1 MGVTTPSVSGFQEG
15 TFQMRVSRSL
25 DTIAVMFDD
34 DNLVA
39 NAGLILPATL
49 ARNLELEELIN
60 SKVRLPD
67 SSAGCLPGRKALT
80 LVHSMIA
87 GGDCIDDADVLRAGS
102 SAAVLGHVV
111 MAPSTLGTFLRGHT
125 FGNVRQLDS
134 VNTEALR
141 RAWAAG
147 AGPDPTRPLVV
158 DIDSTICQVFGH
170 RKQGAAFGYTKVRGY
185 HPLLAFRADFGEVL
199 ATRMR
204 KGSANT
210 SRGIKRFL
218 QELRGNVAHAGWTGQ
233 VVLRCDSGFWSKQV
247 IEFCEK
253 NGWEY
258 SITVR
263 QNPNIRAR
271 IDTIAPT
278 GDSCRWRPMPDYPD
292 TGYCEIAECDYDDT
306 NPTRRLIVRR
316 VMLTNS
322 HNQPLFPNWSH
333 HAFVTNRTGYLR
345 DEDQHHRD
353 HAVVELAI
361 RDLKDNGLA
370 HCPSGRFNANAAWL
384 SLAALAH
391 NLTRW
396 TITIGTNQ
404 TKFITGATTR
414 RKLFSTPG
422 RMAHS
427 ARRYTL
433 HLPTHWPWAETFTS
447 ILNQLRTVQLTT

>member
-1 MGVTTPSVSGFQEG
+1 
-15 TFQMRVSRSL
+15 MRASRSL
-25 DTIAVMFDD
+25 DTVAVIFDD

-49 ARNLELEELIN
+49 AQHLDLQGLIN
-60 SKVRLPD
+60 SKVHLPD

-87 GGDCIDDADVLRAGS
+87 GGDCIDDCDVLRAGS

-141 RAWAAG
+141 RAWTAG
-147 AGPDPTRPLVV
+147 AGPDVKNPLVV
-158 DIDSTICQVFGH
+158 DIDSTICRVFGH
-170 RKQGAAFGYTKVRGY
+170 QKQGATFGYTKVRGY
-185 HPLLAFRADFGEVL
+185 HPLLAFRADTGEVL

-210 SRGIKRFL
+210 ARGIKRFL
-218 QELRGNVAHAGWTGQ
+218 QELRGNLAHAGWGGK
-233 VVLRCDSGFWSKQV
+233 VVLRCDSGFWSKTV
-247 IEFCEK
+247 IEFCER
-253 NGWEY
+253 NRWEY

-263 QNPNIRAR
+263 QIPTIRTR
-271 IDTIAPT
+271 IDLIAPD
-278 GDSCRWRPMPDYPD
+278 GDGCRWLPMPDYPA
-292 TGYCEIAECDYDDT
+292 TGHCEIAETDYDET
-306 NPTRRLIVRR
+306 NPSRRLIVRR
-316 VMLTNS
+316 VHVLDE
-322 HNQPLFPNWSH
+322 HAQPLFPTWDH
-333 HAFVTNRTGYLR
+333 HAFVTNRTGQLR
-345 DEDQHHRD
+345 DEDLHHRG

-361 RDLKDNGLA
+361 RDLKENGLG
-370 HCPSGRFNANAAWL
+370 HCPSGRFNANGAWL
-384 SLAALAH
+384 CLAALAH

-396 TITIGTNQ
+396 TMTIGTGR
-404 TKFITGATTR
+404 TELITGATTR
-414 RKLFSTPG
+414 RRLIATPG

-433 HLPTHWPWAETFTS
+433 HLPTRWPWAGTFTG
-447 ILNQLRTVQLTT
+447 ILEHLRTVQLAA